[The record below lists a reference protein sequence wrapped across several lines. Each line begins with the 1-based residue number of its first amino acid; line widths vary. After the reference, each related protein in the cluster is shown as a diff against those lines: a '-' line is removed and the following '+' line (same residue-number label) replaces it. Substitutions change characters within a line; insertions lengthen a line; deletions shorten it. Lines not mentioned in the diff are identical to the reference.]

1 MWFARKAKQNWKY
14 LQKLQPGL
22 VQGGQGTRIS
32 ALGSLCTDIEIFQ
45 IFLKKYMLFCLMS
58 AYLKQVSPLAPEQA
72 RKYLSNHATN
82 IEQLEFLLVLSK
94 LSKNSCERVIRYKYM
109 HKNGKNEKYGS

>member
-1 MWFARKAKQNWKY
+1 MFANFIAKIH
-14 LQKLQPGL
+14 
-22 VQGGQGTRIS
+22 V
-32 ALGSLCTDIEIFQ
+32 IFV
-45 IFLKKYMLFCLMS
+45 LMS

-94 LSKNSCERVIRYKYM
+94 LSKNSCERVIRFNTCTKM
-109 HKNGKNEKYGS
+109 GKNEKYGL